1 MNNKRKSIA
10 MWVLV
15 VLCMGVIF
23 YFSSRPANI
32 SAMQSDA
39 ILRWFIKHFGDG
51 AITDFAVRKGAH
63 FLEFTGLC
71 FLFNWAWRYTKD
83 RAMPMVSVICTSLYA
98 VSDEVHQLFVEGRSC
113 QVSDWALDTLGAVTG
128 TLGFI
133 IIYII
138 IRSIEKRK
146 NRN

>member
-1 MNNKRKSIA
+1 

-51 AITDFAVRKGAH
+51 AITDFAVRKSAH

-133 IIYII
+133 VIYVI
-138 IRSIEKRK
+138 IRNIEKRK